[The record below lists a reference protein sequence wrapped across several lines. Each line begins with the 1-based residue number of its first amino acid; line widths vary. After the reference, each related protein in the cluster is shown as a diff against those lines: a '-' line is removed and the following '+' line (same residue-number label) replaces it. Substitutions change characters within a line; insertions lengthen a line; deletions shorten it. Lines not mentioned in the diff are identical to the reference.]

1 MTRFPRTLTHVY
13 GGSQLKNLLYEFQ
26 SMASTDAKFEPTIKE
41 LYAKLAQ
48 HIREEEQEDLPALEK
63 AIPVGD
69 SDAMAL
75 SFERT
80 KMLVPTRS
88 HPSAPDKPVSV
99 GVRCSALILRL
110 DSAAVRDCCGAA
122 YCTNGQDHGPVPQI
136 SVSVL
141 AL

>member
-1 MTRFPRTLTHVY
+1 
-13 GGSQLKNLLYEFQ
+13 LKNLLYEFQ
-26 SMASTDAKFEPTIKE
+26 AMKSTDAKFEPTIKA

-48 HIREEEQEDLPALEK
+48 HIREEEQDDLPALEK
-63 AIPVGD
+63 AIPAGD

-99 GVRCSALILRL
+99 
-110 DSAAVRDCCGAA
+110 
-122 YCTNGQDHGPVPQI
+122 
-136 SVSVL
+136 
-141 AL
+141 